1 MKKIIYGNLMDLG
14 NEISKIQPKG
24 SIGIVTDQNVA
35 EYYMEECAESLRN
48 QGFELSYYIIP
59 PGEESKTGE
68 VYLEILNSLARD
80 GITRTDGIVALGGGV
95 VGDLAGFVAATYM
108 RGIKVYQVPTT
119 LLSMVD
125 SSIGGKTGIDLET
138 GKNLAGAFHM
148 PSLIFQDQNTLSTLP
163 EEELLNGMAEVIK
176 YGILSGGE
184 FYELLTPEEEGDI
197 DLDRLIKM
205 SGEYKTMI
213 VERDERDLGERQ
225 LLNLGHTFGHAIEK
239 LSNYEIKHGFA
250 VAMGLAIISE
260 LSFSQGW
267 CNKATR
273 DEIIGILDMWG
284 YDLEV
289 PYSMEDMLDVIKVD
303 KKRKGNQIDLII
315 PKEIGRCEIKRL
327 DLEELESLF

>member
-1 MKKIIYGNLMDLG
+1 M
-14 NEISKIQPKG
+14 
-24 SIGIVTDQNVA
+24 
-35 EYYMEECAESLRN
+35 
-48 QGFELSYYIIP
+48 
-59 PGEESKTGE
+59 
-68 VYLEILNSLARD
+68 
-80 GITRTDGIVALGGGV
+80 
-95 VGDLAGFVAATYM
+95 
-108 RGIKVYQVPTT
+108 
-119 LLSMVD
+119 
-125 SSIGGKTGIDLET
+125 
-138 GKNLAGAFHM
+138 
-148 PSLIFQDQNTLSTLP
+148 
-163 EEELLNGMAEVIK
+163 
-176 YGILSGGE
+176 
-184 FYELLTPEEEGDI
+184 LTPEEEGDI

-267 CNKATR
+267 CSKATR